1 MDPVSYAYARLHRI
15 GVALAVVACGGL
27 LAAGVAKGVILGA
40 GVKAKPAC
48 PESPCQAVGKV
59 TGFQKTI
66 NGERNPFVAPS
77 NGRVTAWSV
86 KLSTPDSSQMDFFT
100 KFYGGAPQAQ
110 LAILRRSTTS
120 KGVFQVRSV
129 SPVMDLS
136 NLLGKVRTF
145 TLKPALSI
153 KKGEIAGIAIPT
165 WAPIFGIGLPNNNSW
180 VGSRRKGNCETP
192 EQIQAGTAH
201 TEIGSERAYGCAYN
215 TARLLYS
222 AQFKGAAAT
231 KKQPANGKQPANQ
244 PQKPAA

>member
-1 MDPVSYAYARLHRI
+1 MMDLVSHAYARLHRL
-15 GVALAVVACGGL
+15 GLALAVVACAGL

-40 GVKAKPAC
+40 GAKAKPAC
-48 PESPCQAVGKV
+48 PTSPCQAVGKV

-77 NGRVTAWSV
+77 NGRITEWSV
-86 KLSTPDSSQMDFFT
+86 KLSTPDSSQTDFFT

-110 LAILRRSTTS
+110 LAILRRSATS
-120 KGVFQVRSV
+120 RGVFQVRSV
-129 SPVMDLS
+129 SPLMNLS

-145 TLKPALSI
+145 ALKPALSI
-153 KKGEIAGIAIPT
+153 KKREIVGIAIPT
-165 WAPIFGIGLPNNNSW
+165 WAPMFGIGLANSNSW

-201 TEIGSERAYGCAYN
+201 TEVGSERAYGCAYR

-222 AQFKGAAAT
+222 ANFKPTGA
-231 KKQPANGKQPANQ
+231 KKQPANGKQPAKQ
-244 PQKPAA
+244 PAN